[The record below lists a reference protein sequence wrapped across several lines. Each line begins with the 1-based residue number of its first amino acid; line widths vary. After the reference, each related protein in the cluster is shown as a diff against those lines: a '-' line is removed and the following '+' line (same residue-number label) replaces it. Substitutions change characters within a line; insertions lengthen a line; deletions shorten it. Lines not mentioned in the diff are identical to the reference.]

1 MGHDPSD
8 LHAHLFEKY
17 LKSLQ
22 TPSTE
27 QGVGDKT
34 DPLPA
39 SVW

>member
-22 TPSTE
+22 TPGTE
-27 QGVGDKT
+27 QGVGNET

-39 SVW
+39 SVR